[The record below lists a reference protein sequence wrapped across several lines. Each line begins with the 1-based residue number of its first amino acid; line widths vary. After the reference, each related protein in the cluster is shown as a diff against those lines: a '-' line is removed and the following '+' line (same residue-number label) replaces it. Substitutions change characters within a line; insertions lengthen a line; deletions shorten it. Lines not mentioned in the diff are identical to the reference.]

1 MRFHSMRMMQ
11 HSYQFE
17 EDEMVKVAGQLIY
30 DSNLERDQVIDR
42 FSELYGEENLYIVE
56 QILDEENS

>member
-1 MRFHSMRMMQ
+1 
-11 HSYQFE
+11 
-17 EDEMVKVAGQLIY
+17 MVKVAGQLIY
-30 DSNLERDQVIDR
+30 ETDLDRDQVIDR

>member
-1 MRFHSMRMMQ
+1 MRFSSMRMMQ
-11 HSYQFE
+11 HCYQFE

-30 DSNLERDQVIDR
+30 ETDLDHDQIIDR